1 MLLREWHIL
10 SAAVS
15 VACQQSDECTLLV
28 GGNTMRV
35 AVSVSIL
42 NKASKKQHNVHATH
56 SVRLWI
62 GVCTKKVM
70 PDSS

>member
-42 NKASKKQHNVHATH
+42 NKASKKTAQRSRNSFG
-56 SVRLWI
+56 SVVDRCVYEE
-62 GVCTKKVM
+62 GNAG
-70 PDSS
+70 

>member
-28 GGNTMRV
+28 GGITMRV

-42 NKASKKQHNVHATH
+42 NKASRNSID
-56 SVRLWI
+56 SVMDRCVYEE
-62 GVCTKKVM
+62 GNAG
-70 PDSS
+70 